1 LIIFTEKSILKVVKV
16 IKVVNLIKHTILLLN
31 MDLGEALPDVGNKII
46 LTNDQKR
53 VLDQLIE
60 FLKEPISPNINSQI
74 RTIKGYAGTG
84 KTTLTKE
91 IHAWA
96 TENNLSVLG
105 VAPTHKARKVLE
117 RVLNTNIFSFV
128 QTMTVAK
135 YLNRRKQH
143 SYIGTKSFS
152 RSKERDIEEEYNLIL
167 VDECSMISDNDVDDM
182 VKSVQNK
189 SKMIF
194 IGDSA
199 QIPNPSQKYKTN
211 KDGTISKKDSKSF
224 EFITYELTDV
234 IRQSASNPL
243 LKTCTNIR
251 KNLMVDF
258 EIKRDDEMIGGK
270 GIRFYDDHSEFLK
283 KIRKKLRLNRD
294 QLPQYKI
301 IAYTNE
307 MVQFYNKFVRKF
319 LGFTEP
325 FIMGEILMGYNSVG
339 YPNVVIENGQEY
351 IVMDIKHTKSHKI
364 KATQEYTC
372 LEGHI
377 ITINSESG
385 KTDVFFPTVNS
396 PKNVAMLTEL
406 KRRAEKVNNRGSS
419 IIDYR
424 EYMQMKNQLIF
435 MENVYF
441 YKDKIVN
448 ESKLKESDPLLFN
461 SVAGYIST
469 KGAMRIKDN
478 KHVKTLVE
486 KYPNLL
492 KDRINDNKPLS
503 ESEKLAD
510 RYQVIEKDIDYGY
523 AITAHKSQG
532 STYHTVFI
540 DEDDF
545 EKIGNRW
552 NSRYGAE
559 ENGTKEKNQLKYV
572 SYTRPTHIAIVYWS

>member
-1 LIIFTEKSILKVVKV
+1 
-16 IKVVNLIKHTILLLN
+16 
-31 MDLGEALPDVGNKII
+31 MLGETIPPLNEDTKLI
-46 LTNDQKR
+46 LTDDQQN
-53 VLDQLIE
+53 VLDQLII
-60 FLKEPISPNINSQI
+60 FLKEPLKQDTDNRDSKI

-91 IHAWA
+91 IHSWA
-96 TENNLSVLG
+96 TANGLSVLG

-117 RVLNTNIFSFV
+117 RVLNTNIFTFV

-152 RSKERDIEEEYNLIL
+152 RGKERDVEEEYDLIL
-167 VDECSMISDNDVDDM
+167 VDECSMISDNDVEDM
-182 VKSVQNK
+182 IKSIQNK

-199 QIPNPSQKYKTN
+199 QIPNPSQKYITN
-211 KDGTISKKDSKSF
+211 KDGTISKKDSKAF
-224 EFITYELTDV
+224 EFITYELTNV
-234 IRQSASNPL
+234 IRQSAENPL
-243 LKTCTNIR
+243 LKTCTTIR
-251 KNLMVDF
+251 KNLMIDF
-258 EIKRDDEMIGGK
+258 EMKRNDSVINGK
-270 GIRFYDDHSEFLK
+270 GIRFYDDHSDFLK
-283 KIRKKLRLNRD
+283 KIQKKLRLHKD

-319 LGFTEP
+319 MGFDEP

-339 YPNVVIENGQEY
+339 YPNVIIENGQEY
-351 IVMDIKHTKSHKI
+351 IVMGINHTKTHKI
-364 KATQEYTC
+364 KAKQEYTN

-385 KTDVFFPTVNS
+385 KINVFFPTICS
-396 PKNVAMLTEL
+396 SKNVAMLTEL

-419 IIDYR
+419 IADYR

-441 YKDKIVN
+441 YNGMIVS
-448 ESKLKESDPLLFN
+448 ESKLKDSDPLLFGQV
-461 SVAGYIST
+461 SGYIHS
-469 KGAMRIKDN
+469 KGRNMRIKEN
-478 KHVKTLVE
+478 KHVKTLME
-486 KYPNLL
+486 KYPKIL
-492 KDRINDNKPLS
+492 KERIDDDKVLS
-503 ESEKLAD
+503 ESEKLVD

-572 SYTRPTHIAIVYWS
+572 SYTRPTHIAIVYYGSS